1 MQRDFGNKSSF
12 CDYINHFLVRSADN
26 GSNELA
32 ERKTNELSDNFLSQG
47 NIY

>member
-1 MQRDFGNKSSF
+1 MQSDFWNKSSF